1 MDRSVKAGTPSPH
14 VVSPDLPLTSSTSSS
29 SFSSSTV
36 GVTGGGAG
44 GGGGGNTHL
53 GPSSGVALK
62 SVSSQPALTQSTV
75 SISQTPHNSHILNG
89 PHYSSMSTTGPAARD
104 SSTNLTAGG
113 LSLPQKQCYG
123 SHHEYTNTIT
133 IPFCWTPGT
142 NSGSSNTNDE
152 GTTYFLQNKTYFLVL
167 LIFPSFIW
175 MIWPEKKSLWF

>member
-1 MDRSVKAGTPSPH
+1 MKSPLSANLSSPPHGSVSKAGTPSPH

-36 GVTGGGAG
+36 GVTGGGTGG

-89 PHYSSMSTTGPAARD
+89 PHYSSMSAPGPAARD
-104 SSTNLTAGG
+104 STTNLTAGG
-113 LSLPQKQCYG
+113 LSLPQNNVMGPTMSTQIQLP
-123 SHHEYTNTIT
+123 SHSVGHPALTAAAAAQ
-133 IPFCWTPGT
+133 TPMM
-142 NSGSSNTNDE
+142 
-152 GTTYFLQNKTYFLVL
+152 KVRWH
-167 LIFPSFIW
+167 I
-175 MIWPEKKSLWF
+175 